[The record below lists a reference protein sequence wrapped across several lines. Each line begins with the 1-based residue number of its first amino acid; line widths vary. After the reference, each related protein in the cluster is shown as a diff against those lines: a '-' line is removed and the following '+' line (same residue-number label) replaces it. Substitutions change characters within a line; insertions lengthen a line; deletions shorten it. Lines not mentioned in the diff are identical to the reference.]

1 MKTDEKKDTL
11 YLCDPQKN
19 TECSKTGCQNSCFMT
34 TNKAY
39 AKIDDDGTETR
50 YYYPQGRYMKK
61 ITVTYTMVKP
71 DRNEIAETQITLPV
85 SNVVAQLVDAG
96 TGLSDNMVR
105 RALEP
110 IANLQ
115 GYVLDKIKSTEL
127 LDG

>member
-1 MKTDEKKDTL
+1 
-11 YLCDPQKN
+11 
-19 TECSKTGCQNSCFMT
+19 
-34 TNKAY
+34 
-39 AKIDDDGTETR
+39 
-50 YYYPQGRYMKK
+50 MKK

-71 DRNEIAETQITLPV
+71 DRNEIAEAQITLPV
-85 SNVVAQLVDAG
+85 SDVVAQLVDVG

-115 GYVLDKIKSTEL
+115 GYVLDKIESTEL

>member
-1 MKTDEKKDTL
+1 
-11 YLCDPQKN
+11 
-19 TECSKTGCQNSCFMT
+19 
-34 TNKAY
+34 
-39 AKIDDDGTETR
+39 
-50 YYYPQGRYMKK
+50 MKK

-71 DRNEIAETQITLPV
+71 DRNESAETQITLPV
-85 SNVVAQLVDAG
+85 SDVVAQLVDVG

>member
-1 MKTDEKKDTL
+1 
-11 YLCDPQKN
+11 
-19 TECSKTGCQNSCFMT
+19 
-34 TNKAY
+34 
-39 AKIDDDGTETR
+39 
-50 YYYPQGRYMKK
+50 MKK
-61 ITVTYTMVKP
+61 ITVTYTMKKP
-71 DRNEIAETQITLPV
+71 ERNEINETLITLPV
-85 SNVVAQLVDAG
+85 SDVVAQLVDVG

>member
-1 MKTDEKKDTL
+1 
-11 YLCDPQKN
+11 
-19 TECSKTGCQNSCFMT
+19 
-34 TNKAY
+34 
-39 AKIDDDGTETR
+39 
-50 YYYPQGRYMKK
+50 
-61 ITVTYTMVKP
+61 MVKP

-85 SNVVAQLVDAG
+85 SDVVAQLVDVG

-115 GYVLDKIKSTEL
+115 GYVLGKLVDTEL